1 MMGEQTFEDALK
13 RLEEVVELLEDGR
26 LPLEEAL
33 ELYSEGVL
41 MARHC
46 HGILESARQ
55 RIEMLTAD
63 GPAADTPEEGGD
75 RPDDGLSQGPG
86 GKDQTDR

>member
-1 MMGEQTFEDALK
+1 MMGEQSFETALK

-33 ELYSEGVL
+33 KLYSEGVL

-46 HGILESARQ
+46 HGILENARQ
-55 RIEMLTAD
+55 RIETLTAED
-63 GPAADTPEEGGD
+63 TATDTPAEGGD
-75 RPDDGLSQGPG
+75 RPRDGFSQGPG
-86 GKDQTDR
+86 RKDQMDR